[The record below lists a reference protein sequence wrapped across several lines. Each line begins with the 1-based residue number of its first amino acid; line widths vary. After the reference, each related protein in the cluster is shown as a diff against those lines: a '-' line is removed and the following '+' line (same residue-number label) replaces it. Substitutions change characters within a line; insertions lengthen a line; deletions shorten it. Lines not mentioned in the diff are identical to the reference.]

1 MAEAGAEVAEEVQ
14 GGWDRTVKDLTSG
27 AAGGIAQV
35 LIGELRSFYL
45 LIHMLYVGSLQ
56 AFPSKPVYLSR
67 FDTVKSTCNQFLCSL
82 LPLYHAL
89 LNQFHD

>member
-35 LIGELRSFYL
+35 LIGELRSFL
-45 LIHMLYVGSLQ
+45 FIG
-56 AFPSKPVYLSR
+56 A
-67 FDTVKSTCNQFLCSL
+67 
-82 LPLYHAL
+82 HAL
-89 LNQFHD
+89 SGLVCSITASI